1 MERGEVK
8 GRCGWS
14 WSSVVTARPAWIK
27 EKKIKVLVQLS
38 LVKHPDLP
46 DVPLITDLAAN
57 PAQRQMLRLIFARQ
71 VMGRPFVAPPAIPP
85 ERLAALRR
93 AFMQTLGD
101 KDFLAEAAKARLEI
115 NGVPGEEVAKLVKEL
130 YATPADVARQA
141 AVALK

>member
-14 WSSVVTARPAWIK
+14 WSSLVTARPTWVE
-27 EKKIKVLVQLS
+27 EKKIVILVQLALS
-38 LVKHPDLP
+38 KHPDLP

-57 PAQRQMLRLIFARQ
+57 ASQRQMLRLIFARQ
-71 VMGRPFVAPPAIPP
+71 VMGRPFVAPPGIPP

-93 AFMQTLGD
+93 AFMQTLAD
-101 KDFLAEAAKARLEI
+101 KDFLADAAKARLEI
-115 NGVPGEEVAKLVKEL
+115 AGVSGEEVAKLVTEL

-141 AVALK
+141 AAALK